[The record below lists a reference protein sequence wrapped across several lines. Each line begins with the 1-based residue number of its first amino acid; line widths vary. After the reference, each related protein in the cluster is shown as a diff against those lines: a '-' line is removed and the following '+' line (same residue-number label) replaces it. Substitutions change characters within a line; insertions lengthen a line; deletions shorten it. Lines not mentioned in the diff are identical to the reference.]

1 MKLNLLGSKPL
12 YLFRDP
18 QSPLEAA
25 TKNYVD
31 NSVSTH
37 ASNAALHITTAQ
49 NTFLDALTVTAAQV
63 NYLSNIS
70 GDINA
75 SINSKLSL
83 AGGTMTGRLYLWTA
97 PADPNEATN
106 KAYVDAQDAFK
117 VAKAGDTLTGFLTL
131 HAAPTS
137 AMHAANKQ
145 YVDSGLN
152 THASDA
158 TIHVTSAQR
167 TLLNTITASAT
178 EINYLV
184 GTTSAVQTQLNSKL
198 PLAGGT
204 LTGALTLAAD
214 PATALQAATKQYA
227 DNQVATRLPLAG
239 GTLTGALTL
248 AANPSTALQAATKQ
262 YADGLV
268 STHAADAALH
278 MTAGQNTFLDAIT
291 VTAAEVNT
299 LAGSSTNIVTA
310 LAGKFDKTGG
320 TVNGDITLG
329 GAYGVFVSKVPVA
342 GTELVNKA
350 YVDAAIVGQRWEQPI
365 LVADLLSAT
374 LSTPPVSPAKDD
386 CYIVSSSPTGA
397 WATLSGRLVAWSGTA
412 WVDLLGRDVAVGDRF
427 GVKFKSATAAG
438 ADLTS
443 KAAKI
448 VTLASGNA
456 DTATPYTFTEEA
468 VQLSSTTLVFNAT
481 SPNFG
486 VTFSYS
492 ANNVWVATNT
502 SVNIVDG
509 DGLVLTGNTLNVTV
523 AEGLLID
530 GSQNV
535 KVNLATDSALTFST
549 GKIQML
555 LDGTTLTKSASGL
568 KISDASNAKIED
580 AVLRSGANTVS
591 GSITVSG
598 AGAFLR
604 VANAPAVATDVTT
617 KSYVDG
623 AIGTVTT
630 AVNTVSSDVA
640 TLKADPTTKTY
651 VDAQAALKVAKAGD
665 TLTGFLTLH
674 AAPASSMQAANKG
687 YVDTVLTTHA
697 GDAAL
702 HLTSAQNTLIDAITA
717 SAAEI
722 NYNVGVT
729 SGVQAQLNSK
739 LGLAGG
745 TMTGDITLA
754 STPVGSMGAVN
765 KGYVDTQDALK
776 VAKAGDTLTG
786 FLTLHAAPTA
796 ALHASSK
803 GYVDSAVSTHAADA
817 TLHIT
822 AAQNTLIDGITAT
835 AAEINYNVGVTSA
848 VQTQL
853 NAKLALAGGTMTGAL
868 TLAADPAAA
877 LQAATKQYA
886 DNQDALRLAKTGGTM
901 TGDLVLV
908 AGVPPTANSA
918 ANKQYVLD
926 QVSGAQTTLT
936 TAVNA
941 KVAKAGDTMTGP
953 LVLSGAPTLALHAT
967 TKTYVDDAISAVS
980 GGASTALATTQAQV
994 TTLRGDVDGLLVDP
1008 VTKSYVDTQD
1018 AARLSRSGG
1027 SMTGYITLHA
1037 DPVSA
1042 MQPTTKQYV
1051 DSVAQ
1056 GLTAKPSVRLA
1067 TTVNLAATY
1076 DNGSFGVNAT
1086 LTGTANGALVVDGAT
1101 PLVGDRILVR
1111 VQTAALQNGDY
1122 TVQQVG
1128 NASTPFILKRLATAD
1143 QSAEIPGSYFYVYD
1157 GATLKGTGWVLA
1169 VAAPV
1174 TFAIGTDAISVNQF
1188 SGQGS
1193 LIAGDGLT
1201 ISGAT
1206 IQVNTAS
1213 PTRIVVNADTI
1224 DLATTAVTP
1233 GTYKQV
1239 TVDGYGR
1246 VTAATNPNTLAGYGI
1261 ADGQPLNSKLT
1272 NLSSASTRGLL
1283 VIDSADQVAVRKISV
1298 SGLGLTIN
1306 DDGSGASTGN
1316 ISITSTATSSSVAN
1330 STVARDGS
1338 GNFAAN
1344 VITASLTGNA
1354 STATTLATARNF
1366 SITGDVTAPAVSF
1379 NGSAV
1384 VALATTLSTTGV
1396 AAGDYTKVT
1405 VDTKGRV
1412 TAATNPTTVAGYGI
1426 TDAATITAL
1435 NAKVAELEDKIMALH
1450 SYVMSRI

>member
-37 ASNAALHITTAQ
+37 ATNAALHITASQ

-70 GDINA
+70 GDINTA
-75 SINSKLSL
+75 INSKLGL
-83 AGGTMTGRLYLWTA
+83 AGGTLTGRLYLS
-97 PADPNEATN
+97 ADPASATEAAN
-106 KAYVDAQDAFK
+106 KNYVDTQVALK
-117 VAKAGDTLTGFLTL
+117 VSKAGDTMTGFLTL

-137 AMHAANKQ
+137 ALHAATKS
-145 YVDSGLN
+145 YVDTGLS
-152 THASDA
+152 THATDA

-167 TLLNTITASAT
+167 TLLNSLTATAA
-178 EINYLV
+178 EINYLSGV
-184 GTTSAVQTQLNSKL
+184 TSAVQTQLNNKL

-204 LTGALTLAAD
+204 LTGALVLAAD
-214 PATALQAATKQYA
+214 PAAAMQASTKQYTDA
-227 DNQVATRLPLAG
+227 QVATRLPLAG

-248 AANPSTALQAATKQ
+248 AANPASALQAATKQ
-262 YADGLV
+262 YVDTTV
-268 STHAADAALH
+268 STHSSDAALH
-278 MTAGQNTFLDAIT
+278 MTAGQNTFLDAVT

-299 LAGSSTNIVTA
+299 LSGMSGNVVTA
-310 LAGKFDKTGG
+310 LGTKFDKAGG
-320 TVNGDITLG
+320 TVTGDITLG
-329 GAYGVFVSKVPVA
+329 AGYGVFVSKTPVA

-374 LSTPPVSPAKDD
+374 LATPPVSPAKDD
-386 CYIVSSSPTGA
+386 CYIVASSPTGA
-397 WATLSGRLVAWSGTA
+397 WSTLSGRLVGWNGSA

-443 KAAKI
+443 KVAKI

-456 DTATPYTFTEEA
+456 DTAVAYTFTEEA
-468 VQLSSTTLVFNAT
+468 AQLSSTTLVFNAA

-492 ANNVWVATNT
+492 EANLWVATNT

-509 DGLVLTGNTLNVTV
+509 DGLVLNGNTLNVSV

-530 GSQNV
+530 GAQNV
-535 KVNLATDSALTFST
+535 KVNLASDSALTFST
-549 GKIQML
+549 GKIQTV
-555 LDGTTLTKSASGL
+555 LDGATLAKSASGL

-580 AVLRSGANTVS
+580 AVLRSGTNTVT

-604 VANAPAVATDVTT
+604 AANAPAVGNDVTNKT
-617 KSYVDG
+617 YVDG
-623 AIGTVTT
+623 AVTT
-630 AVNTVSSDVA
+630 LTTAINTVSSDVA
-640 TLKADPTTKTY
+640 VLKTDPTTKAY
-651 VDAQAALKVAKAGD
+651 VDAQAALKVNKAGD

-674 AAPASSMQAANKG
+674 AVPTSALHAATKS
-687 YVDTVLTTHA
+687 YVDSTAATHA
-697 GDAAL
+697 ADTAL
-702 HLTSAQNTLIDAITA
+702 HLTTAQNTLIDAITA
-717 SAAEI
+717 SAAEL
-722 NYNVGVT
+722 NHTVGVT
-729 SGVQAQLNSK
+729 SAIQTQLNNRLPLS
-739 LGLAGG
+739 GG
-745 TMTGDITLA
+745 TLSGDLTLSGVPA
-754 STPVGSMGAVN
+754 GSMGAIN

-776 VAKAGDTLTG
+776 VAKAGDTMTG
-786 FLTLHAAPTA
+786 LLVLSGAPTLALHAATK
-796 ALHASSK
+796 S
-803 GYVDSAVSTHAADA
+803 YVDTGLSTHAADA
-817 TLHIT
+817 ALHLT
-822 AAQNTLIDGITAT
+822 TAQNALIDGITVT
-835 AAEINYNVGVTSA
+835 AAEINYLSGVTSA

-853 NAKLALAGGTMTGAL
+853 TARLPLAGGTMTGAL
-868 TLAADPAAA
+868 TLSGAPTVG
-877 LQAATKQYA
+877 LHAATKTYTDA
-886 DNQDALRLAKTGGTM
+886 QDALRLALTGGTL
-901 TGDLVLV
+901 TGDLVLAADPATV
-908 AGVPPTANSA
+908 NSA
-918 ANKQYVLD
+918 ARKQYVLD
-926 QVSGAQTTLT
+926 QVSAAQTTLT
-936 TAVNA
+936 TSVNT
-941 KVAKAGDTMTGP
+941 KVSKAGDTMTGA

-967 TKTYVDDAISAVS
+967 TKTYVDDAIAAVS
-980 GGASTALATTQAQV
+980 GGASTALSTTQAQV

-1018 AARLSRSGG
+1018 AARLTKSGG
-1027 SMTGYITLHA
+1027 TMTGYITLHA

-1042 MQPTTKQYV
+1042 MQPATKQYV

-1067 TTVNLAATY
+1067 TTANLVATY

-1086 LTGTANGALVVDGAT
+1086 LTGTTNGALVVDGGT

-1111 VQTAALQNGDY
+1111 MQTAQLQNGDY

-1128 NASTPFILKRLATAD
+1128 NGSSPFILKRLATAD

-1169 VAAPV
+1169 VASPV

-1188 SGQGS
+1188 SSQGS

-1213 PTRIVVNADTI
+1213 PTRIVVNADSI
-1224 DLATTAVTP
+1224 DLATTGVTP
-1233 GTYKQV
+1233 ATYTKV

-1246 VTAATNPNTLAGYGI
+1246 VTAASNPNTLAGYGI

-1272 NLSSASTRGLL
+1272 NLAAASTRGLL
-1283 VIDSADQVAVRKISV
+1283 VIDSADQVAVRKIGV

-1306 DDGSGASTGN
+1306 DDGAGASTGALT
-1316 ISITSTATSSSVAN
+1316 ITSTATSSSVAN
-1330 STVARDGS
+1330 STVARDGA

-1344 VITASLTGNA
+1344 IITASLSGNA
-1354 STATTLATARNF
+1354 STATALQTSRNF
-1366 SITGDVTAPAVSF
+1366 SITGDVTATAIGF
-1379 NGSAV
+1379 TGAAN
-1384 VALATTLSTTGV
+1384 VALATTLTATGV
-1396 AAGDYTKVT
+1396 AAGDYNKVT
-1405 VDTKGRV
+1405 VDAKGRV
-1412 TAATNPTTVAGYGI
+1412 TAGSNPTTLAGHGI
-1426 TDAATITAL
+1426 TDGVTITEL
-1435 NAKVAELEDKIMALH
+1435 NTRIAELEAKLMELH